1 MWSYLLA
8 KVKDTDEKYILLGSY
23 VSLASFQYKIK
34 QNGQDQSTV
43 IVSKTVSM
51 KAWLQ
56 SNPKINKIYQPPNE
70 LFHLLNFFLFASK
83 TKSVVSSTFSI
94 LACNSTLLLF
104 NLFAMVTSDTKLSLS
119 VSLISSFF
127 FYWSRKLFVHC
138 FTSLLKIINF
148 LSLISS
154 FIMHCCFFLTATWLT
169 HSQLWAT
176 IEEAVSLSW
185 C

>member
-56 SNPKINKIYQPPNE
+56 SNPKINKIYQPLNE

-83 TKSVVSSTFSI
+83 TKSVVSSTFLI

-127 FYWSRKLFVHC
+127 FYWRSKLFVHC
-138 FTSLLKIINF
+138 FTSSEN
-148 LSLISS
+148 
-154 FIMHCCFFLTATWLT
+154 H
-169 HSQLWAT
+169 
-176 IEEAVSLSW
+176 
-185 C
+185 